1 MQLNCKFECYFNIVH
16 SQISLYFY
24 KNNEITM
31 HNTLEEKKE
40 YRIWHPVT
48 FNEEWATCDT
58 SILDDLSA
66 SWFRRR
72 VVLEERSLEYKEFV
86 EQLKREHAI
95 ETGVIEGL
103 YDLKKGITE
112 TFIKEGF
119 VQSFLSH
126 GDTNIDENDLMNHL
140 NDHLDAVNFIFDVVK
155 ENRPL
160 TTGFIKELHH
170 LTTRHQDD
178 AEGRDQFG
186 NKFKIKLLKGAFKV
200 RENNPTKADGT
211 IIKYCPPEQTASEMD
226 NLVTIYNDLVERE
239 VHPLIIGTWFHHNFV
254 SIHPFQD
261 GNGRVAR
268 LLTSLI
274 FIKYGFF
281 PITVRREEKV
291 IRYFQGLRE
300 ADVGKPQTLV
310 DYFGEVQRRGIE
322 KALNVREITPPKSFD
337 EMHKILVAKAKELQQ
352 VDEKQ
357 DIEQLLE
364 NNKLTIFEYCE
375 EVLIEFKNRIKRDL
389 NGNAEVAIK
398 QVYFDHENNRYF
410 NNEIVE
416 YAKDYN
422 YEFEEE
428 QAQSFFYYDIKL
440 FNEKEFALGV
450 SLHNYGYEVT
460 TMAMASF
467 FELKYNGKI
476 SKTFALELPPQVFS
490 LQGNIENKKKN
501 IKKYLEKAMLTA
513 LAEIASR
520 MTK

>member
-1 MQLNCKFECYFNIVH
+1 MQLYCKFKNDFNIAN
-16 SQISLYFY
+16 SLISLYFY
-24 KNNEITM
+24 TNNKITM

-48 FNEEWATCDT
+48 FNEEWAACDT
-58 SILDDLSA
+58 SVLDDLSA

-72 VVLEERSLEYKEFV
+72 VVLEEKSLEYKQFLE
-86 EQLKREHAI
+86 ELKREHAI

-140 NDHLDAVNFIFDVVK
+140 NDHLEAVDFVFDVVK
-155 ENRPL
+155 QNRPL

-170 LTTRHQDD
+170 LTTRHQDH

-186 NKFKIKLLKGAFKV
+186 NKLKIALLKGAFKV
-200 RENNPTKADGT
+200 RENNPTRADGT
-211 IIKYCPPEQTASEMD
+211 SIKYCPPEQTASEMD
-226 NLVTIYNDLVERE
+226 NLVAIYNDLVERE
-239 VHPLIIGTWFHHNFV
+239 VHPLIIGTWFHHSFV

-310 DYFGEVQRRGIE
+310 DYFGEGQRRAIE
-322 KALNVREITPPKSFD
+322 KALNVKEITPMSLEDARKLL
-337 EMHKILVAKAKELQQ
+337 IQKAAELQ
-352 VDEKQ
+352 VKKDDTAITAE
-357 DIEQLLE
+357 LSR
-364 NNKLTIFEYCE
+364 NKLIVFQYCD
-375 EVLIEFKNRIKRDL
+375 EVLDEFRKTIKADL
-389 NGNAEVAIK
+389 NGDAEIAVQK
-398 QVYFDHENNRYF
+398 VYFDHENNRYF
-410 NNEIVE
+410 NGQIAQYTKE
-416 YAKDYN
+416 YN
-422 YEFEEE
+422 YEFDQKQP
-428 QAQSFFYYDIKL
+428 QAFFYYDIKL
-440 FNEKEFALGV
+440 FNREEYAMGL
-450 SLHNYGYEVT
+450 SLHHYGYEES
-460 TMAMASF
+460 TMAMATF
-467 FELKYNGKI
+467 FELKYEGDV
-476 SKTFALELPPQVFS
+476 SKTFALKLPPYVFS
-490 LQGNIENKKKN
+490 LHGDIENKKKN
-501 IKKYLEKAMLTA
+501 IRKYLEKAMSSA
-513 LAEIASR
+513 LAEIVNR